1 MSAKP
6 VQIPTGYAAKMR
18 NALKSFRDGASMR
31 LDSWV
36 NEATG
41 FGTARDKTE
50 FGFVLPS
57 RILTDQEL
65 SALYHSDDMAARM
78 VDIIPQEML
87 REGFGIETGD
97 GKLDGFINDKFDEMD
112 VPGKLVEGMRW
123 GRAFGGAGLLI
134 GCDDKRDA
142 DQPLVPER
150 ANDIDY
156 LYCIDRRML
165 WPISFYEDQGHPKL
179 GQPKTFLVTTMG
191 GTHFSTAV
199 VHESRLILFRGA
211 PTGIRERMQLF
222 GWDLSVMQ
230 RAYEVLRTFNTGWR
244 AVETLLT
251 DGNQAIF
258 KMTGLAEMLA
268 SGGEA
273 ELRARMQAM
282 DLYRSV
288 MRALVIDADGQE
300 SFERQSTTFA
310 GIPDVLEKF
319 MLRLA
324 AAVQIPVTILM
335 GQSPAGM
342 NATGESDF
350 RWFYDRIRAEQT
362 TMLAPKIRQLVSIWL
377 RTKNGRAR
385 GAKATQIGV
394 KFPALWTETP
404 IVQAQRQFQIAQT
417 DALYVVNSVY
427 SPEEVALHR
436 SSPDGFDRNM
446 VLTPDAIAARVA
458 VLSADLAKMNE
469 GEPDTTATA
478 AGDDTETEP
487 GAVVETQE
495 SLLKLTASDLA
506 SIVKVNEARASV
518 GLPPLPGA
526 DGQMTLPQFK
536 AKYATVLAT
545 AANAEAGIE
554 GADVPTHETN
564 AKPLNDAGRFDA
576 MAIKGTI
583 AAFDMLIAKA
593 TARLDAGPRPFMLMR
608 DEDETGVSGTGEVAA
623 GCVFADGKVAVRWKT
638 ATASTTLFDSVAD
651 MLKVHGHSG
660 KTRIVYDDG
669 KGD

>member
-1 MSAKP
+1 MTAAPSKS
-6 VQIPTGYAAKMR
+6 TGFNASPYTAKMR
-18 NALKSFRDGASMR
+18 DALVKFKQGAVMR
-31 LDSWV
+31 IDSWV

-57 RILTDQEL
+57 RILSDQEL

-78 VDIIPQEML
+78 VDIIPQEMM

-97 GKLDGFINDKFDEMD
+97 VKLDASINDKLDD
-112 VPGKLVEGMRW
+112 LDAPGKLVEGMRW

-134 GCDDKRDA
+134 GADDGRDA

-150 ANDIDY
+150 AKDIDY
-156 LYCIDRRML
+156 LYCIDRRLL
-165 WPISFYEDQGHPKL
+165 WPMTFYEEPGHPKL

-191 GTHFSTAV
+191 GTHYSTSV
-199 VHESRLILFRGA
+199 VHETRLILFRGA
-211 PTGIRERMQLF
+211 ATGIREKMMLF

-230 RAYEVLRTFNTGWR
+230 RAYEVLRSFNTGWR

-268 SGGEA
+268 SGGE
-273 ELRARMQAM
+273 EVLRTRMQAM

-288 MRALVIDADGQE
+288 MRALVIDADGKE
-300 SFERQSTTFA
+300 SFDRHSTTFA
-310 GIPDVLEKF
+310 GIPDTLDKF

-362 TMLAPKIRQLVSIWL
+362 TMLAPKIRRLVSVWL
-377 RTKNGRAR
+377 RTKKGQSLGASRA
-385 GAKATQIGV
+385 KQLGV

-404 IVQAQRQFQIAQT
+404 LVQAQRQFQIAQA
-417 DALYVVNSVY
+417 DDLYINNQTF
-427 SPEEVALHR
+427 SPEEVAISR
-436 SSPDGFDRNM
+436 AAPDGFDRNI
-446 VLTPDAIAARVA
+446 VLTPEALKARGI
-458 VLSADLAKMNE
+458 VLASDIAKMSE
-469 GEPDTTATA
+469 GDVSAEA
-478 AGDDTETEP
+478 AVDESGKPIEAAAITET
-487 GAVVETQE
+487 A

-536 AKYATVLAT
+536 AKYAAEIAT
-545 AANAEAGIE
+545 AANAEAGVE
-554 GADVPTHETN
+554 GTDIPAHEAKAN
-564 AKPLNDAGRFDA
+564 APPLNAPGRF
-576 MAIKGTI
+576 
-583 AAFDMLIAKA
+583 
-593 TARLDAGPRPFMLMR
+593 DAGPRPFVLIR
-608 DEDETGVSGTGEVAA
+608 DEDETGISGTGEIAA

-638 ATASTTLFDSVAD
+638 ATASTTLFDSVRD
-651 MLKVHGHSG
+651 MLAVHGHSG

-669 KGD
+669 GS